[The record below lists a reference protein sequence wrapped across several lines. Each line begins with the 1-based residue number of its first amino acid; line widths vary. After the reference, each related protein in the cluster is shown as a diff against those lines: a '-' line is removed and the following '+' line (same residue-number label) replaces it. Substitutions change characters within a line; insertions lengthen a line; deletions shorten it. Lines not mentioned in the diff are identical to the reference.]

1 MEEGFTRGLIRIL
14 INLLKKFSLKSDTEF
29 TFYSYKFFANAADYG
44 NSLIYNTVKGI

>member
-29 TFYSYKFFANAADYG
+29 TFYSYTFLQMQ
-44 NSLIYNTVKGI
+44 LIMAIPLYITP